1 MAANFRYKAGSTPDP
16 CKGGNGLTMTDDS
29 FIREVNEE
37 LRKEQ
42 AKALWDRFG
51 PILIGVAVL
60 VVLATAAFVGYRYW
74 EESRANAAG
83 DAFSQA
89 LLLANDGGKADEA
102 LAAFQQIEKDGYGAY
117 PLLARMR
124 AATVKADKG
133 DIDGAVKDFDAVA
146 ADKAVPASL
155 RDMARLRAG
164 ILLVDHGSYAEVA
177 ARVEQLTDDA
187 NPLRSTAREALG
199 LAAWKE
205 GKADDALKLF
215 DRIAADEAAPRN
227 ARQRATLM
235 AELIRGSGDAKPDGG
250 S

>member
-1 MAANFRYKAGSTPDP
+1 MS
-16 CKGGNGLTMTDDS
+16 DDS

-42 AKALWDRFG
+42 AKALWNRFG
-51 PILIGVAVL
+51 PALVAAAVL
-60 VVLATAAFVGYRYW
+60 VVLGTAGYVGYRYW
-74 EESRANAAG
+74 DETRANASG

-89 LLLANDGGKADEA
+89 LLLANEGKADEA
-102 LAAFQQIEKDGYGAY
+102 LAAFQQLEKDGYGAY
-117 PLLARMR
+117 PILARMR

-146 ADKAVPASL
+146 VDNAIPASL

-164 ILLVDHGSYAEVA
+164 LLLVDHGSFADVS
-177 ARVEQLTDDA
+177 ARVEQLTDDN

-205 GKADDALKLF
+205 GKAQDALKLF
-215 DRIAADEAAPRN
+215 EQIAADEGAPRN

-235 AELIRGSGDAKPDGG
+235 AELIRGSGNVKPDSG